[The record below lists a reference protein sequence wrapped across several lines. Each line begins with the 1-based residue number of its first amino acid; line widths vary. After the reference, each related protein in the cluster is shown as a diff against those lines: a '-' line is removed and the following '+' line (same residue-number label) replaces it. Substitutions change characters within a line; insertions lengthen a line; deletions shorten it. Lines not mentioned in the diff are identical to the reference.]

1 MGRKLQ
7 DEDPGQTTAIWRV
20 PGLNVLQTRSWASLT
35 FQEVESSGGEG
46 VWRSDRH
53 RISLLLDASED
64 FTVQFNSGRTR
75 QYTGAGPKLF
85 FCPAGATMRVA
96 SGPMRWVQ
104 AVEEPTA
111 WLSCTAEF
119 LTHALEP
126 RADFED
132 PLIVQI
138 MLALADVEGG
148 PADRLMAAALSTA
161 LSLRLSNRLGKTIER
176 LPGAARGLSRGQLHR
191 VCEHIEANLD
201 GELTLAGLSAVA
213 RLSQWHFS
221 RAFKSAVGI
230 GVHAYV
236 ARRRIERAKVL
247 LVQADLSIAEAAS
260 AVGFQSAASFTTCF
274 RRLAGITPGG
284 FRRGAS

>member
-1 MGRKLQ
+1 
-7 DEDPGQTTAIWRV
+7 
-20 PGLNVLQTRSWASLT
+20 
-35 FQEVESSGGEG
+35 
-46 VWRSDRH
+46 
-53 RISLLLDASED
+53 LDASED
-64 FTVQFNSGRTR
+64 FAVQFNSGRTW

-104 AVEEPTA
+104 AVQEPTA
-111 WLSCTAEF
+111 WLSCAAEF
-119 LTHALEP
+119 RALTYALEP

-148 PADRLMAAALSTA
+148 SANRLMADALSTA
-161 LSLRLSNRLGKTIER
+161 LSLRILNRFGKTIER
-176 LPGAARGLSRGQLHR
+176 LPETAGGLSRGQLHR

-236 ARRRIERAKVL
+236 ARRRIERARVL
-247 LVQADLSIAEAAS
+247 LVQADLSIADVAS
-260 AVGFQSAASFTTCF
+260 AVGFQSPASFTTCF